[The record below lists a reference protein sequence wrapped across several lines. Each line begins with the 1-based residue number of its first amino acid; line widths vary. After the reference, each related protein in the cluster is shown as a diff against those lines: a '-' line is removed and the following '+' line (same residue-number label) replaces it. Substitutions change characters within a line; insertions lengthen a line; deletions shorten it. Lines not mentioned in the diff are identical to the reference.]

1 MFEDEAR
8 SLFDSKKK
16 YPNIARK
23 GDIVA
28 LPNINFKEV
37 YFLTKAFAP
46 ETSV

>member
-1 MFEDEAR
+1 MFSDR
-8 SLFDSKKK
+8 YLTQKK

-23 GDIVA
+23 GDIAA
-28 LPNINFKEV
+28 LPNINSKEV